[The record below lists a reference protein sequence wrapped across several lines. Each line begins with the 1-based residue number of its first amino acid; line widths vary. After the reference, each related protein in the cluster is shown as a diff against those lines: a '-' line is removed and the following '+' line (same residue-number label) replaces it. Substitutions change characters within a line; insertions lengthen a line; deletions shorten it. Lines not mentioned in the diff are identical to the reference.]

1 MNKEIITPCI
11 GICSYNADGLC
22 VGCYRTCDEIVNW
35 FDMSDDERKSVM
47 LQLDGR
53 AESSFD

>member
-1 MNKEIITPCI
+1 MLMV
-11 GICSYNADGLC
+11 SVSDA
-22 VGCYRTCDEIVNW
+22 YRTCDEIVNW

-47 LQLDGR
+47 IQLDSR

>member
-22 VGCYRTCDEIVNW
+22 AGCFRTCDEIVNW

-47 LQLDGR
+47 LQLDSR